1 MTMPTNVFRAA
12 QDLEC
17 KREAME
23 YAHERVKTA
32 IKAVTDAKNKAVRAN
47 EALAEAERDLTRAKG
62 SVIFAEQRMASA
74 GADLL
79 SALKEA
85 NLMPDPN
92 RPTVGKEPE
101 HDHAKS

>member
-1 MTMPTNVFRAA
+1 MSIARAA
-12 QDLEC
+12 QELEW
-17 KREAME
+17 KRQTLEHARAHVKVAETALTEAR
-23 YAHERVKTA
+23 ATA
-32 IKAVTDAKNKAVRAN
+32 RRAN
-47 EALAEAERDLTRAKG
+47 EALASAEQELVNAKG

-92 RPTVGKEPE
+92 RPTVGKEPD

>member
-1 MTMPTNVFRAA
+1 MSMPTNVFRAA

-47 EALAEAERDLTRAKG
+47 EALAEAGET
-62 SVIFAEQRMASA
+62 
-74 GADLL
+74 
-79 SALKEA
+79 
-85 NLMPDPN
+85 
-92 RPTVGKEPE
+92 
-101 HDHAKS
+101 

>member
-47 EALAEAERDLTRAKG
+47 EA
-62 SVIFAEQRMASA
+62 